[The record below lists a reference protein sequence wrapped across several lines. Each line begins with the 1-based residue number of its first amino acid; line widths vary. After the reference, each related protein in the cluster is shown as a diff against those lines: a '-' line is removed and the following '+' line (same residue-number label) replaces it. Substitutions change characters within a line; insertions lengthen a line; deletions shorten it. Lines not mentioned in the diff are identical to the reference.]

1 MLNSFYWK
9 VRGADQTRRPSGEE
23 VLLGV
28 VLEDVAV
35 LGNHEGCRGALL
47 LTLNAGD
54 AALLDEEAESCT
66 HLLSRD
72 AKRRS
77 HLLVGNG
84 GVLLNKGGENI
95 LAEVNDLLVHLRLA
109 GTSGRALKL
118 VDLLLAELDD
128 LGIVREESG
137 DAGVEVLLGGL
148 VLGHDSHF
156 FLGLASLSL
165 RVPTDSLFC
174 EEVILFFLYILYH
187 ILVYFVKYFLLDLL
201 TFSFTGRPF
210 FPSFSLFFN
219 YIITYFIGWCQY
231 VIF

>member
-1 MLNSFYWK
+1 MGRTK
-9 VRGADQTRRPSGEE
+9 PAAPRVKE

-35 LGNHEGCRGALL
+35 LGNHEGCRRALL
-47 LTLNAGD
+47 LTLDAGD

-66 HLLSRD
+66 HLLSGD
-72 AKRRS
+72 TKLRS
-77 HLLVGNG
+77 HLLVGDG
-84 GVLLNKGGENI
+84 GVLLNESSENA

-109 GTSGRALKL
+109 GTSGRTLKL

-128 LGIVREESG
+128 LGVVSEESG

-210 FPSFSLFFN
+210 LPLFFLFFN

-231 VIF
+231 VIFWKRN